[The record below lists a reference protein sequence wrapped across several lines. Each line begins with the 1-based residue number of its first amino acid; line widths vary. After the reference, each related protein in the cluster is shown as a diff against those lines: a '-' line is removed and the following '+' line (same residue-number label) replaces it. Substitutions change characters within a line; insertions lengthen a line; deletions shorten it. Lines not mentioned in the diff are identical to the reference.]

1 MILQDWTIRS
11 QTDLALT
18 RTIKGVKHYAYES
31 KAEFRTAHPDTPL
44 MKDWTKAEEGDW
56 CLADDGKIV
65 QILKKGSYGFKKN
78 KQTPYTRTII
88 GMFSLRGNTSFIGS
102 VKDDMYRFAKT
113 SSHILSRSVY
123 MTDSKKRFAKYI
135 AHGMEPVKAYQKAF
149 PKTNSLDHAERRST
163 LLLKNKTVRQAVDK
177 EIENLMSE
185 VGITK
190 RYLLETTKD
199 VIDKRDVKD
208 NDKLRAIETLM
219 KISGLLSTE
228 KKVDSV
234 ALIQEFSGFS
244 REKLQAFEQG
254 MLPERQKELT
264 DG

>member
-1 MILQDWTIRS
+1 M
-11 QTDLALT
+11 ALT

-31 KAEFRTAHPDTPL
+31 EEEFRKAHPDTPL
-44 MKDWTKAEEGDW
+44 ITDWKQAEEGDW
-56 CLADDGKIV
+56 CVSDDGKIV
-65 QILKKGSYGFKKN
+65 QILKKGCFVDKKKRDN
-78 KQTPYTRTII
+78 DYIRTVI
-88 GMFSLRGNTSFIGS
+88 GMFNHRGSSPFADT
-102 VKDDMYRFAKT
+102 VKDEIYRFTKKTGYQVKTGGYLTDAK
-113 SSHILSRSVY
+113 
-123 MTDSKKRFAKYI
+123 KNFAKYV
-135 AHGMEPVKAYQKAF
+135 AHGMDPVKAYQKAF
-149 PKTNSLDHAERRST
+149 PKTVSLDHAERRST

-199 VIDKRDVKD
+199 VIDKIDVRD

-254 MLPERQKELT
+254 ILPEKQKELT

>member
-1 MILQDWTIRS
+1 M
-11 QTDLALT
+11 ALS

-44 MKDWTKAEEGDW
+44 ITDWKKAEEGDW

-65 QILKKGSYGFKKN
+65 QILKKGSFAYKK
-78 KQTPYTRTII
+78 KKKTPYTRTII
-88 GMFSLRGNTSFIGS
+88 GMFSLKSKLPFTGS
-102 VKDDMYRFAKT
+102 VKDEMYRFTKRSGYDVATQGHLTLAK
-113 SSHILSRSVY
+113 
-123 MTDSKKRFAKYI
+123 KNFAKYI
-135 AHGMEPVKAYQKAF
+135 AHGMEPIEVYQKAF
-149 PKTNSLDHAERRST
+149 PTTNSLEYAERKST

-190 RYLLETTKD
+190 RYLLESTKG
-199 VIDKRDVKD
+199 VVDKADAKD
-208 NDKLRAIETLM
+208 NDKLRALETLM

-234 ALIQEFSGFS
+234 ALIQEFSGFT

-254 MLPERQKELT
+254 ILPEKKKELN
-264 DG
+264 GQ

>member
-1 MILQDWTIRS
+1 M
-11 QTDLALT
+11 ALT
-18 RTIKGVKHYAYES
+18 RTIKGKKHYAYES
-31 KAEFRTAHPDTPL
+31 KKEFRRAHPNTPL
-44 MKDWTKAEEGDW
+44 ITDWKKAEEGDW

-65 QILKKGSYGFKKN
+65 QILKKGQVKGFKKEN
-78 KQTPYTRTII
+78 NYVRTII
-88 GMFSLRGNTSFIGS
+88 GMFHLRRKGMKSGT
-102 VKDDMYRFAKT
+102 VKDEMYRFTK
-113 SSHILSRSVY
+113 RSGYAVV
-123 MTDSKKRFAKYI
+123 TEGFLTLSKKHFAKYI
-135 AHGMEPVKAYQKAF
+135 AHGMEPIKAYQKAF
-149 PKTNSLDHAERRST
+149 PATKSLSHAEARST

-199 VIDKRDVKD
+199 VIDKTEVKD

-244 REKLQAFEQG
+244 REKLKAFEQG
-254 MLPERQKELT
+254 ILPEKQKKLSE
-264 DG
+264 

>member
-1 MILQDWTIRS
+1 M
-11 QTDLALT
+11 ALT

-31 KAEFRTAHPDTPL
+31 EEEFRKAHPDTPL
-44 MKDWTKAEEGDW
+44 ITDWKQAEEGDW
-56 CLADDGKIV
+56 CVSDDGKIV
-65 QILKKGSYGFKKN
+65 QILKKGCFVDKKKRDN
-78 KQTPYTRTII
+78 DYIRTVI
-88 GMFSLRGNTSFIGS
+88 GMFNHRGSSPFVGT
-102 VKDDMYRFAKT
+102 VKDEIYRFTKKTGYQVKTGGYLTDAKK
-113 SSHILSRSVY
+113 S
-123 MTDSKKRFAKYI
+123 FAKYV
-135 AHGMEPVKAYQKAF
+135 AHGMDPVEAYQKAF
-149 PKTNSLDHAERRST
+149 PKTTSLDHAERRST

-199 VIDKRDVKD
+199 VIDKIDVRD

-234 ALIQEFSGFS
+234 ALIQEFSGFT

-254 MLPERQKELT
+254 ILPEKQKELSE
-264 DG
+264 

>member
-1 MILQDWTIRS
+1 M
-11 QTDLALT
+11 ALT

-31 KAEFRTAHPDTPL
+31 EEEFRKAHPDTPL
-44 MKDWTKAEEGDW
+44 ITDWKQAEEGDW
-56 CLADDGKIV
+56 CVSDDGKIV
-65 QILKKGSYGFKKN
+65 QILKKGCFVDKKKRDN
-78 KQTPYTRTII
+78 DYIRTVI
-88 GMFSLRGNTSFIGS
+88 GMFNHRGSSPFVGTI
-102 VKDDMYRFAKT
+102 KDEIYRFTKKTGYQVKTGGYLTDAKK
-113 SSHILSRSVY
+113 S
-123 MTDSKKRFAKYI
+123 FAKYV
-135 AHGMEPVKAYQKAF
+135 AHGMDPVKAYQKAF
-149 PKTNSLDHAERRST
+149 PKTISLDHAERRST

-199 VIDKRDVKD
+199 VIDKIDVRD

-254 MLPERQKELT
+254 ILPEKQKELSE
-264 DG
+264 

>member
-1 MILQDWTIRS
+1 M
-11 QTDLALT
+11 ALT

-31 KAEFRTAHPDTPL
+31 EEEFRKAHPDTPL
-44 MKDWTKAEEGDW
+44 ITDWKQAEEGDW
-56 CLADDGKIV
+56 CVSDDGKIV
-65 QILKKGSYGFKKN
+65 QILKKGCFVDKKKRDN
-78 KQTPYTRTII
+78 DYIRTVI
-88 GMFSLRGNTSFIGS
+88 GMFNHRGSSPFVGT
-102 VKDDMYRFAKT
+102 VKDEIYRFTKKTGYQVKTGGYLTDAKK
-113 SSHILSRSVY
+113 S
-123 MTDSKKRFAKYI
+123 FAKYV
-135 AHGMEPVKAYQKAF
+135 AHGMDPVKAYQKAF
-149 PKTNSLDHAERRST
+149 PKTISLDHAERRST

-199 VIDKRDVKD
+199 VIDKIDVRD
-208 NDKLRAIETLM
+208 NDKLSAIETLM

-254 MLPERQKELT
+254 ILPEKKKELN
-264 DG
+264 GQ

>member
-1 MILQDWTIRS
+1 M
-11 QTDLALT
+11 ALT

-31 KAEFRTAHPDTPL
+31 EEEFRKAHPDTPL
-44 MKDWTKAEEGDW
+44 ITDWKQAEEGDW
-56 CLADDGKIV
+56 CVSDDGKIV
-65 QILKKGSYGFKKN
+65 QILKKGSYIETKKRKREN
-78 KQTPYTRTII
+78 PYIRTVI
-88 GMFSLRGNTSFIGS
+88 GMFNTNRDTSLVGT
-102 VKDDMYRFAKT
+102 VKDEIYRFTKKTDYQTKTGGHLTDAK
-113 SSHILSRSVY
+113 RN
-123 MTDSKKRFAKYI
+123 FAKYI
-135 AHGMEPVKAYQKAF
+135 AHGMEPVEAYQKAF
-149 PKTNSLDHAERRST
+149 PTTKSLEYAEKKST
-163 LLLKNKTVRQAVDK
+163 LLLRNKTVRQAVDK

-199 VIDKRDVKD
+199 VIDKIDVRD

-254 MLPERQKELT
+254 ILPEKKKELSE
-264 DG
+264 

>member
-1 MILQDWTIRS
+1 M
-11 QTDLALT
+11 ALT

-31 KAEFRTAHPDTPL
+31 EEEFRKAHPDTPL
-44 MKDWTKAEEGDW
+44 ITDWKQAEEGDW
-56 CLADDGKIV
+56 CVSHDGKIV
-65 QILKKGSYGFKKN
+65 QILKKGCFVDKKKRDN
-78 KQTPYTRTII
+78 DYIRTVI
-88 GMFSLRGNTSFIGS
+88 GMFNHRGSSPFVGT
-102 VKDDMYRFAKT
+102 VKDEIYRFTKKTGYQVKTGGYLTDAKK
-113 SSHILSRSVY
+113 S
-123 MTDSKKRFAKYI
+123 FAKYV
-135 AHGMEPVKAYQKAF
+135 AHGMDPVKAYQKAF
-149 PKTNSLDHAERRST
+149 PKTVSLDHAERRST

-199 VIDKRDVKD
+199 VIDKIDVRD

-254 MLPERQKELT
+254 ILPEKQKELSE
-264 DG
+264 

>member
-1 MILQDWTIRS
+1 M
-11 QTDLALT
+11 ALT

-31 KAEFRTAHPDTPL
+31 EEEFRKAHPDTPL
-44 MKDWTKAEEGDW
+44 ITDWKQAEEGDW
-56 CLADDGKIV
+56 CVSDDGKIV
-65 QILKKGSYGFKKN
+65 QILKKGCFVDKKKRDN
-78 KQTPYTRTII
+78 DYIRTVI
-88 GMFSLRGNTSFIGS
+88 GMFNHRGSSPFVGTI
-102 VKDDMYRFAKT
+102 KDEIYRFTKKTGYQVKTGGYLTDAK
-113 SSHILSRSVY
+113 
-123 MTDSKKRFAKYI
+123 KNFAKYV
-135 AHGMEPVKAYQKAF
+135 AHGMDPVKAYQKAF
-149 PKTNSLDHAERRST
+149 PKTVSLDHAERRST

-199 VIDKRDVKD
+199 VIDKIDVRD

-244 REKLQAFEQG
+244 REKLRAFEQG
-254 MLPERQKELT
+254 ILPEKQKELSE
-264 DG
+264 

>member
-1 MILQDWTIRS
+1 
-11 QTDLALT
+11 
-18 RTIKGVKHYAYES
+18 
-31 KAEFRTAHPDTPL
+31 
-44 MKDWTKAEEGDW
+44 
-56 CLADDGKIV
+56 
-65 QILKKGSYGFKKN
+65 
-78 KQTPYTRTII
+78 
-88 GMFSLRGNTSFIGS
+88 
-102 VKDDMYRFAKT
+102 
-113 SSHILSRSVY
+113 
-123 MTDSKKRFAKYI
+123 
-135 AHGMEPVKAYQKAF
+135 
-149 PKTNSLDHAERRST
+149 
-163 LLLKNKTVRQAVDK
+163 
-177 EIENLMSE
+177 MSE

-199 VIDKRDVKD
+199 VIDKIDVRD

-254 MLPERQKELT
+254 ILPEKQKELT

>member
-1 MILQDWTIRS
+1 M
-11 QTDLALT
+11 ALT

-31 KAEFRTAHPDTPL
+31 EEEFRKAHPDTPL
-44 MKDWTKAEEGDW
+44 ITDWKQAEEGDW
-56 CLADDGKIV
+56 CVSDDGKIV
-65 QILKKGSYGFKKN
+65 QILKKGCFVDKKKRDN
-78 KQTPYTRTII
+78 NYIRTVI
-88 GMFSLRGNTSFIGS
+88 GMFNHRGSSPFVGTI
-102 VKDDMYRFAKT
+102 KDEIYRFTKKAGYQVKT
-113 SSHILSRSVY
+113 GGYL
-123 MTDSKKRFAKYI
+123 TESKKNFAKYV
-135 AHGMEPVKAYQKAF
+135 AHGMDPVEAYQKAF
-149 PKTNSLDHAERRST
+149 PKTTSLDHAERRST

-199 VIDKRDVKD
+199 VIDKIDVRD

-254 MLPERQKELT
+254 ILPEKQKELSE
-264 DG
+264 

>member
-1 MILQDWTIRS
+1 M
-11 QTDLALT
+11 ALT

-31 KAEFRTAHPDTPL
+31 EEEFRKAHPDTPL
-44 MKDWTKAEEGDW
+44 ITDWKQAEEGDW
-56 CLADDGKIV
+56 CVSDDGKIV
-65 QILKKGSYGFKKN
+65 QILKKGCFVDKKKRDN
-78 KQTPYTRTII
+78 DYIRTVI
-88 GMFSLRGNTSFIGS
+88 GMFNHRGSSPFVGT
-102 VKDDMYRFAKT
+102 VKDEIYRFTKKTGYQVKTGGYLTDAKK
-113 SSHILSRSVY
+113 S
-123 MTDSKKRFAKYI
+123 FAKYV
-135 AHGMEPVKAYQKAF
+135 AHGMDPVKAYQKAF
-149 PKTNSLDHAERRST
+149 PKTISLDHAERRST

-199 VIDKRDVKD
+199 VIDKIDVRD

-234 ALIQEFSGFS
+234 ALIQEFSGFT
-244 REKLQAFEQG
+244 REMLQAFEQG
-254 MLPERQKELT
+254 ILPEKQKELSE
-264 DG
+264 

>member
-1 MILQDWTIRS
+1 
-11 QTDLALT
+11 
-18 RTIKGVKHYAYES
+18 
-31 KAEFRTAHPDTPL
+31 
-44 MKDWTKAEEGDW
+44 
-56 CLADDGKIV
+56 
-65 QILKKGSYGFKKN
+65 
-78 KQTPYTRTII
+78 
-88 GMFSLRGNTSFIGS
+88 
-102 VKDDMYRFAKT
+102 MYRFTKRSGYDVATQCYLTFAK
-113 SSHILSRSVY
+113 
-123 MTDSKKRFAKYI
+123 KNFAKYV
-135 AHGMEPVKAYQKAF
+135 AHGMEPIKAYQKAF
-149 PKTNSLDHAERRST
+149 PTTKSLGHAERRST

-199 VIDKRDVKD
+199 VIDKIEVRD

-244 REKLQAFEQG
+244 REKLKAFEQG
-254 MLPERQKELT
+254 LSLIHI
-264 DG
+264 

>member
-1 MILQDWTIRS
+1 M
-11 QTDLALT
+11 ALT

-31 KAEFRTAHPDTPL
+31 EEEFRKAHPDTPL
-44 MKDWTKAEEGDW
+44 ITDWKQAEEGDW
-56 CLADDGKIV
+56 CVSDDGKIV
-65 QILKKGSYGFKKN
+65 QILKKGCFVDKKKRDN
-78 KQTPYTRTII
+78 DYIRTVI
-88 GMFSLRGNTSFIGS
+88 GMFNHRGSSPFVGT
-102 VKDDMYRFAKT
+102 VKDEIYRFTKKTGYQVKTGGYLTDAKK
-113 SSHILSRSVY
+113 S
-123 MTDSKKRFAKYI
+123 FAKYV
-135 AHGMEPVKAYQKAF
+135 AHGMDPVKAYQKAF
-149 PKTNSLDHAERRST
+149 PKTTSLDHAERRST

-199 VIDKRDVKD
+199 VIDKIDVRD

-254 MLPERQKELT
+254 ILPEKQKELSE
-264 DG
+264 

>member
-1 MILQDWTIRS
+1 M
-11 QTDLALT
+11 ALT

-31 KAEFRTAHPDTPL
+31 EEEFRKAHPDTPL
-44 MKDWTKAEEGDW
+44 ITDWKQAEEGDW
-56 CLADDGKIV
+56 CVSDDGKIV
-65 QILKKGSYGFKKN
+65 QILKKGCFVDKKKRDN
-78 KQTPYTRTII
+78 DYIRTVI
-88 GMFSLRGNTSFIGS
+88 GMFNHRGSSPFVGT
-102 VKDDMYRFAKT
+102 VKDEIYRFTKKTGYQVKTGGYLTDAK
-113 SSHILSRSVY
+113 
-123 MTDSKKRFAKYI
+123 KNFAKYV
-135 AHGMEPVKAYQKAF
+135 AHGMDPVKAYQKAF
-149 PKTNSLDHAERRST
+149 PKTVSLDHAERRST

-199 VIDKRDVKD
+199 VIDKIDVRD

-244 REKLQAFEQG
+244 RDKLKAFEQG
-254 MLPERQKELT
+254 ILPETKKQLSE
-264 DG
+264 

>member
-1 MILQDWTIRS
+1 M
-11 QTDLALT
+11 ALT

-31 KAEFRTAHPDTPL
+31 EEEFRKAHPDTPL
-44 MKDWTKAEEGDW
+44 ITDWKQAEEGDW
-56 CLADDGKIV
+56 CVSDDGKIV
-65 QILKKGSYGFKKN
+65 QILKKGCFVDKKKRDN
-78 KQTPYTRTII
+78 DYIRTVI
-88 GMFSLRGNTSFIGS
+88 GMFNHRGSSPFVGTI
-102 VKDDMYRFAKT
+102 KDEIYRFTKKTGYQVKTGGYLTDAKK
-113 SSHILSRSVY
+113 S
-123 MTDSKKRFAKYI
+123 FAKYV
-135 AHGMEPVKAYQKAF
+135 AHGMDPVKAYQKAF
-149 PKTNSLDHAERRST
+149 PKTISLDHAERRST
-163 LLLKNKTVRQAVDK
+163 LLLKNKTVRQAGDK

-199 VIDKRDVKD
+199 VIDKIDVRD

-234 ALIQEFSGFS
+234 ALIQEFSGFT

-254 MLPERQKELT
+254 ILPEKQKELSE
-264 DG
+264 

>member
-1 MILQDWTIRS
+1 
-11 QTDLALT
+11 LALT

-31 KAEFRTAHPDTPL
+31 EEEFRKAHPDTPL
-44 MKDWTKAEEGDW
+44 ITDWKQAEEGDW
-56 CLADDGKIV
+56 CVSDDGKIV
-65 QILKKGSYGFKKN
+65 QILKKGCFVDKKKRDN
-78 KQTPYTRTII
+78 DYIRTVI
-88 GMFSLRGNTSFIGS
+88 GMFNHRGSSPFVGTI
-102 VKDDMYRFAKT
+102 KDEIYRFTKKTGYQVKTGGYLTDAKK
-113 SSHILSRSVY
+113 S
-123 MTDSKKRFAKYI
+123 FAKYV
-135 AHGMEPVKAYQKAF
+135 AHGMDPVEAYQKAF
-149 PKTNSLDHAERRST
+149 PKTTSLDHAERRST

-199 VIDKRDVKD
+199 VIDKIDVRD

-234 ALIQEFSGFS
+234 ALIQEFSGFT

-254 MLPERQKELT
+254 ILPEKQKELSE
-264 DG
+264 

>member
-1 MILQDWTIRS
+1 M
-11 QTDLALT
+11 ALT
-18 RTIKGVKHYAYES
+18 RTIKGKKHYAYES
-31 KAEFRTAHPDTPL
+31 KEEFRKAHPDTPL
-44 MKDWTKAEEGDW
+44 ITDWKQAKEGDW
-56 CLADDGKIV
+56 CLSDDGKIV
-65 QILKKGSYGFKKN
+65 QILKKGCFVDKKKRDN
-78 KQTPYTRTII
+78 NYIRTVI
-88 GMFSLRGNTSFIGS
+88 GMFNHRGSSPFAGT
-102 VKDDMYRFAKT
+102 VKDEIYRFTKKT
-113 SSHILSRSVY
+113 SY
-123 MTDSKKRFAKYI
+123 MVNTTGYLTDAKRNFAKYI
-135 AHGMEPVKAYQKAF
+135 AHGMEPVEAYQKAF
-149 PKTNSLDHAERRST
+149 PTTKSLDYAEKKST
-163 LLLKNKTVRQAVDK
+163 LLLRNKTVRQAVDK

-199 VIDKRDVKD
+199 VIDKTEVRD

-244 REKLQAFEQG
+244 REKLKAFEQG
-254 MLPERQKELT
+254 MLPEKQKELS

>member
-1 MILQDWTIRS
+1 M
-11 QTDLALT
+11 ALT

-31 KAEFRTAHPDTPL
+31 EEEFRKAHPDTPL
-44 MKDWTKAEEGDW
+44 ITDWKQAEEGDW
-56 CLADDGKIV
+56 CVSDDGKIV
-65 QILKKGSYGFKKN
+65 QILKKGCFVDKKKRDN
-78 KQTPYTRTII
+78 DYIRTVI
-88 GMFSLRGNTSFIGS
+88 GMFNHRGSSPFVGT
-102 VKDDMYRFAKT
+102 VKDEIYRFTKKTGYQVKTGGYLTDAKK
-113 SSHILSRSVY
+113 S
-123 MTDSKKRFAKYI
+123 FAKYV
-135 AHGMEPVKAYQKAF
+135 AHGMDPVKAYQKAF
-149 PKTNSLDHAERRST
+149 PKTISLDHAERRST

-199 VIDKRDVKD
+199 VIDKIDVRD

-254 MLPERQKELT
+254 ILPEKQKELSE
-264 DG
+264 

>member
-1 MILQDWTIRS
+1 M
-11 QTDLALT
+11 ALT

-31 KAEFRTAHPDTPL
+31 EEEFRKAHPDTPL
-44 MKDWTKAEEGDW
+44 ITDWKQAEEGDW
-56 CLADDGKIV
+56 CVSDDGKIV
-65 QILKKGSYGFKKN
+65 QILKKGCFVDKKKRDN
-78 KQTPYTRTII
+78 DYIRTVI
-88 GMFSLRGNTSFIGS
+88 GMFNHRGSSPFVGT
-102 VKDDMYRFAKT
+102 VKDEIYRFTKKTGYQVKTGGYLTDAK
-113 SSHILSRSVY
+113 
-123 MTDSKKRFAKYI
+123 KNFAKYV
-135 AHGMEPVKAYQKAF
+135 AHGMDPVKAYQKAF
-149 PKTNSLDHAERRST
+149 PKTISLNHAERRST

-199 VIDKRDVKD
+199 VIDKIDVRD

-234 ALIQEFSGFS
+234 ALIQEFSGFT

-254 MLPERQKELT
+254 ILPEKKKELSE
-264 DG
+264 

>member
-1 MILQDWTIRS
+1 M
-11 QTDLALT
+11 ALT
-18 RTIKGVKHYAYES
+18 RTIKGKKHYAYES
-31 KAEFRTAHPDTPL
+31 KEEFRRAHPDTPL
-44 MKDWTKAEEGDW
+44 ITDWKKAEEGDW
-56 CLADDGKIV
+56 CLADDGKVV
-65 QILKKGSYGFKKN
+65 QILKKGCFVDKRKRDNNYI
-78 KQTPYTRTII
+78 RTVI
-88 GMFSLRGNTSFIGS
+88 GMFNHRGGS
-102 VKDDMYRFAKT
+102 PFVGTVKDEMYRFTK
-113 SSHILSRSVY
+113 RSGYAV
-123 MTDSKKRFAKYI
+123 MTEGFLTLPKKHFAKYI
-135 AHGMEPVKAYQKAF
+135 AHGMDPVEAYQKAF
-149 PKTNSLDHAERRST
+149 PTTKSLDYAEKKST

-199 VIDKRDVKD
+199 VIDKIDVRD

-254 MLPERQKELT
+254 ILPEKQKELSE
-264 DG
+264 